1 MSLPQ
6 FSKMYFHTSGHV
18 TDAFSGY
25 NRPSGKW
32 LMLDPP
38 PNSMPSTPN
47 TPNTPITPYTPN
59 TPITP
64 YTPNTT
70 YSPYAPSLPGIGLPN
85 APTAESVYGSQNYGY
100 DGYEESQYPQQHY

>member
-1 MSLPQ
+1 MSHSLPQ

-18 TDAFSGY
+18 TDAFSGF

-38 PNSMPSTPN
+38 PNSMSSTPN

-59 TPITP
+59 
-64 YTPNTT
+64 TPNTT

>member
-1 MSLPQ
+1 
-6 FSKMYFHTSGHV
+6 
-18 TDAFSGY
+18 
-25 NRPSGKW
+25 
-32 LMLDPP
+32 MLDPP

-47 TPNTPITPYTPN
+47 
-59 TPITP
+59 
-64 YTPNTT
+64 TPNTT

>member
-6 FSKMYFHTSGHV
+6 FSKMYFHTYGHV
-18 TDAFSGY
+18 TDAFSGF

-59 TPITP
+59 TP
-64 YTPNTT
+64 NTT
-70 YSPYAPSLPGIGLPN
+70 HSPSAPSLPGIGLPN

>member
-1 MSLPQ
+1 MSCSLPQ

-32 LMLDPP
+32 LMLEPPP
-38 PNSMPSTPN
+38 PNSMPPAPN
-47 TPNTPITPYTPN
+47 TPTTPITPHTPL
-59 TPITP
+59 
-64 YTPNTT
+64 TT
-70 YSPYAPSLPGIGLPN
+70 YSPHAPSLPGIGLPN
-85 APTAESVYGSQNYGY
+85 APTAENVYGSQNYGY

>member
-1 MSLPQ
+1 MSHSLPQ
-6 FSKMYFHTSGHV
+6 FFKMYFHTSGHV
-18 TDAFSGY
+18 TDAFSGF

-47 TPNTPITPYTPN
+47 
-59 TPITP
+59 
-64 YTPNTT
+64 TPNTT

>member
-1 MSLPQ
+1 
-6 FSKMYFHTSGHV
+6 MYFHTSGHV
-18 TDAFSGY
+18 TDAFSGFN

-47 TPNTPITPYTPN
+47 
-59 TPITP
+59 
-64 YTPNTT
+64 TPNTT

>member
-6 FSKMYFHTSGHV
+6 FSKMYFHTSGHI
-18 TDAFSGY
+18 TDAFSGF

-47 TPNTPITPYTPN
+47 
-59 TPITP
+59 
-64 YTPNTT
+64 TPNTT